1 MDIEKRVL
9 DYWTVRAHDFGIVRR
24 NEIRDGV
31 SARWGAELD
40 SLLPGSGLRILD
52 VGTGT
57 GYFAVLLGAK
67 GHDVIGID
75 LTPAIIDEAK
85 ALAGDL
91 GVSAEFEV
99 MDAQS
104 LGFPD
109 ECFDAV
115 VTRNLTWT
123 LPAPERAYAEWLRVL
138 KPGGLL
144 LNYDANWYAHL
155 YDAELRRAYE
165 ADRQATQ
172 EAGIK
177 DEYVGTDIDA
187 MEDIAR
193 QMPLSPVERPAWDEG
208 VLHEFGATQI
218 EVDPQ
223 VWERVFSP
231 EERVNYASTPMFRVK
246 ARKAQ

>member
-52 VGTGT
+52 VVTGT

-75 LTPAIIDEAK
+75 LTPAMIDEAK

-123 LPAPERAYAEWLRVL
+123 LPTPERAYAEWLRVL
-138 KPGGLL
+138 KPGGML
-144 LNYDANWYAHL
+144 LNFDASYGDNVRNNEKNGTHL
-155 YDAELRRAYE
+155 PEGKVYGHCGMTPELETANAKITLSMPMSKTLRPEWDTELLESLGCSDCGFDKA
-165 ADRQATQ
+165 
-172 EAGIK
+172 
-177 DEYVGTDIDA
+177 VGTRILGKNDLADA
-187 MEDIAR
+187 
-193 QMPLSPVERPAWDEG
+193 
-208 VLHEFGATQI
+208 
-218 EVDPQ
+218 
-223 VWERVFSP
+223 
-231 EERVNYASTPMFRVK
+231 PMFLVW
-246 ARKAQ
+246 ARK

>member
-75 LTPAIIDEAK
+75 LTPAMIDEAK

-104 LGFPD
+104 LGFPG
-109 ECFDAV
+109 ECVGAV
-115 VTRNLTWT
+115 VTRNRAWT

-138 KPGGLL
+138 KPGGML
-144 LNYDANWYAHL
+144 LNFDASYGDNVRNNEKNGTHL
-155 YDAELRRAYE
+155 PEGKVYGHCGMTPELETANAKITLSMPMSKTLRPEWDTELLESLGCSDCGFDKA
-165 ADRQATQ
+165 
-172 EAGIK
+172 
-177 DEYVGTDIDA
+177 VGTRILGKNDLADA
-187 MEDIAR
+187 
-193 QMPLSPVERPAWDEG
+193 
-208 VLHEFGATQI
+208 
-218 EVDPQ
+218 
-223 VWERVFSP
+223 
-231 EERVNYASTPMFRVK
+231 PMFLVW
-246 ARKAQ
+246 ARK

>member
-31 SARWGAELD
+31 SARWCAELD

-75 LTPAIIDEAK
+75 LTPAMIDEAK

-109 ECFDAV
+109 EFFDAV

-138 KPGGLL
+138 KPGGML
-144 LNYDANWYAHL
+144 LNFDASYGDNVRNNEKNGTHL
-155 YDAELRRAYE
+155 PEGKVYGHCGMTPELETANAKITLSMPMSKTLRPEWDTELLESLGCSDCGFDKA
-165 ADRQATQ
+165 
-172 EAGIK
+172 
-177 DEYVGTDIDA
+177 VGTRILGKNDLADA
-187 MEDIAR
+187 
-193 QMPLSPVERPAWDEG
+193 
-208 VLHEFGATQI
+208 
-218 EVDPQ
+218 
-223 VWERVFSP
+223 
-231 EERVNYASTPMFRVK
+231 PMFLVW
-246 ARKAQ
+246 ARK

>member
-75 LTPAIIDEAK
+75 LTPAMIDEAK

-109 ECFDAV
+109 EFFDAV
-115 VTRNLTWT
+115 VKRNLTWT

-138 KPGGLL
+138 KPGGML
-144 LNYDANWYAHL
+144 LNFDASYGDNVRNNEKNGTHL
-155 YDAELRRAYE
+155 PEGKVYGHCGMTPELETANAKITLSMPMSKTLRPEWDTELLESLGCSDCGFDKA
-165 ADRQATQ
+165 
-172 EAGIK
+172 
-177 DEYVGTDIDA
+177 VGTRILGKNDLADA
-187 MEDIAR
+187 
-193 QMPLSPVERPAWDEG
+193 
-208 VLHEFGATQI
+208 
-218 EVDPQ
+218 
-223 VWERVFSP
+223 
-231 EERVNYASTPMFRVK
+231 PMFLVW
-246 ARKAQ
+246 ARK

>member
-75 LTPAIIDEAK
+75 LTPAMIDEAK

-109 ECFDAV
+109 EFFDAV

-138 KPGGLL
+138 KPGGML
-144 LNYDANWYAHL
+144 LNFDASYGDNVRNNEKNGTHL
-155 YDAELRRAYE
+155 PEGKVYGHCGMTPELETANAKITLSMPMSKTLRPEWDTELLESLGCSDCGFDKA
-165 ADRQATQ
+165 
-172 EAGIK
+172 
-177 DEYVGTDIDA
+177 VGTRILGKNDLADA
-187 MEDIAR
+187 
-193 QMPLSPVERPAWDEG
+193 
-208 VLHEFGATQI
+208 
-218 EVDPQ
+218 
-223 VWERVFSP
+223 
-231 EERVNYASTPMFRVK
+231 PMFLVW
-246 ARKAQ
+246 ARK